1 MYLQELLL
9 AAKWA
14 KHNNLPFPKIDT
26 SEYDKEGFKE
36 CYVFHDEDNPKA
48 PIVMHFVLGNKTF
61 KTHSEPGLCKYSAN
75 ATHSY
80 NLRHCN
86 RAEQSIIHRTKY
98 ALKSIQYRT
107 PFVWN
112 SIPDNLKC
120 CETLVSFKTQM
131 KSHFLELQ
139 GTEGNVSL

>member
-1 MYLQELLL
+1 MITI
-9 AAKWA
+9 
-14 KHNNLPFPKIDT
+14 PFSSYFET
-26 SEYDKEGFKE
+26 R
-36 CYVFHDEDNPKA
+36 
-48 PIVMHFVLGNKTF
+48 
-61 KTHSEPGLCKYSAN
+61 SAN

-98 ALKSIQYRT
+98 ALKSLQYRT

-120 CETLVSFKTQM
+120 CEPLVSFKKKDEITFSGAAGHRGQCF
-131 KSHFLELQ
+131 KVKFY
-139 GTEGNVSL
+139 VYIYIVF